1 MLRASAGGGF
11 GPRGAVRRLIH
22 PMTMKRPILLFFGL
36 LLAATA
42 AQAQRT
48 IDLSGRWRFAIDRSD
63 SDTAPANCS
72 DSIEL
77 PGSMLTNRKGDPV
90 TVDTRWTGSLYD
102 SSYYFN
108 PRMERYRQP
117 GNLKFPFFLTPEFHY
132 TGTAWYSRTVEVPA
146 DWQGREV
153 VLLLERPHI
162 ETTLFVNGAEVGH
175 QMSLSVPHQYDVTP
189 YVRFGQPN
197 ELTIRVYN
205 GIENVCVGAD
215 SHSVTDQTQGN
226 WNGIAGRIELQA
238 RPLIRRLRVAPHIA
252 DRTAEIFVNDTVFRV
267 QLPQDAALWDE
278 FNPVLHT
285 VEVVYRGDTIPVTF
299 GLREITVA
307 GNRLLLNG
315 RPIRLRAT
323 VENCCFPE
331 TGYPPT
337 DVASWERIIRI
348 CKAWGLNAM
357 RFHSFCPPDA
367 AFEAADRL
375 GFYLQPEGPSW
386 PNHGVKLRAGMP
398 IDDYLL
404 EECRAIVDH
413 YGAHPSFV
421 MLAAGNEPAGDW
433 VAWGRDFNA
442 AMRAYD
448 PSRLYATASVGGGWA
463 WDEGSQFHVK
473 GGARGL
479 DWNRRAP
486 QSDDDFDAAMR
497 HPIHFPAT
505 PEQPFNTEPYIS
517 HETGQWCAFP
527 DLKEVDQYTGV
538 YRARN
543 FEIFGDLLREN
554 GMGGLGDAFLEASG
568 KLQVLVY
575 KYDIERNLRTTDYA
589 GFQLLALNDYSGQGT
604 ALVGPLNVH
613 WNEKGYC
620 TAAEWREFCS
630 EVVPLARFPKF
641 VYTDAEPVEVATQ
654 LCNFSPESFDRLA
667 WRILTE
673 RGDVAA
679 SGELAVGDTIRYRP
693 SPVGELPRRLTLELT
708 AGTHRNHWE
717 FWVYPAALPD
727 APEEG
732 GPYITDRFDDRARA
746 VLVQGGD
753 VLLLAAGRI
762 RYGNDVKHS
771 YLPVFW
777 NTSWFKMR
785 PPHTTGSYIRAE
797 HPVFGSFPTDTW
809 QNLNWWELVNDTQ
822 VMNLA
827 HFPADFQPIVQPI
840 DTWHLSRKLG
850 MLLEARVLGGRLLLT
865 TIDLTTDLD
874 RRVVARQLRR
884 SVLQYMQSDAFR
896 PQTAIPDETID
907 ELFTHE
913 APAVDLFT
921 RESPDEL
928 KPALKPRDGT
938 F

>member
-1 MLRASAGGGF
+1 
-11 GPRGAVRRLIH
+11 
-22 PMTMKRPILLFFGL
+22 MKRIVLLLAGL
-36 LLAATA
+36 LLAAAA

-48 IDLSGRWRFAIDRSD
+48 IDLCGRWRFATDPGNGAA
-63 SDTAPANCS
+63 APAGYA

-117 GNLKFPFFLTPEFHY
+117 GSMKFPFFLTPEYHY
-132 TGTAWYSRTVEVPA
+132 TGTAWYARTVEVPA

-153 VLLLERPHI
+153 VLFLERPHI
-162 ETTLFVNGAEVGH
+162 ETTLRINGREVGH
-175 QMSLSVPHQYDVTP
+175 DRSLSVPHQYDVSD
-189 YVRFGQPN
+189 YLRYGAAN
-197 ELTIRVYN
+197 EIEIRIYN
-205 GIENVCVGAD
+205 GIENVCVGPD

-252 DRTAEIFVNDTVFRV
+252 DRSADIFVNDTVFHV
-267 QLPQDAALWDE
+267 QLPPGAELWDE
-278 FNPVLHT
+278 FHPVLHT
-285 VEVVYRGDTIPVTF
+285 VPVVYRGDTIPVTF
-299 GLREITVA
+299 GLREIATD
-307 GNRLLLNG
+307 GPRLLLNG
-315 RPIRLRAT
+315 RPIRLRGT

-337 DVASWERIIRI
+337 DAASWERIIRI
-348 CKAWGLNAM
+348 CKDWGLNAM

-386 PNHGVKLRAGMP
+386 PNHGVKLRAGMT

-404 EECRAIVDH
+404 DECRAIVDR

-463 WDEGSQFHVK
+463 WDEGSDFHVK

-479 DWNRRAP
+479 DWKRRAP
-486 QSDDDFDAAMR
+486 HSDDDFSDLMR
-497 HPIHFPAT
+497 HPVNFPAT
-505 PEQPFNTEPYIS
+505 AEHPVNTEPVVS

-527 DLKEVDQYTGV
+527 DLKEIGQYTGA

-543 FEIFGDLLREN
+543 FEIFADLLRDN
-554 GMGGLGDAFLEASG
+554 GMEGLGEAFLHASG
-568 KLQVLVY
+568 KLQVLAY
-575 KYDIERNLRTTDYA
+575 KFDIERNLRTPDYA

-620 TAAEWREFCS
+620 TADEWRAFCS
-630 EVVPLARFPKF
+630 ETVPLARFPKF
-641 VYTDAEPVEVATQ
+641 VYTDAEPVAVATQ
-654 LCNFSPESFDRLA
+654 LYNCGREAFDRLD
-667 WRILTE
+667 WRIESDGRLLAAGT
-673 RGDVAA
+673 VAA
-679 SGELAVGDTIRYRP
+679 GDTVRYRP
-693 SPVGELPRRLTLELT
+693 QPCAPLPQRLVLTLA
-708 AGTHRNHWE
+708 AGEHRNRWE
-717 FWVYPAALPD
+717 FWVYPAALPELP
-727 APEEG
+727 AEG
-732 GPYITDRFDDRARA
+732 GPYITDTFDERARA
-746 VLVQGGD
+746 VLAAGGD
-753 VLLLAAGRI
+753 VLLLAAGKI
-762 RYGNDVKHS
+762 RYGNDVKHT

-785 PPHTTGSYIRAE
+785 PPHTTGSYIRAD
-797 HPVFGSFPTDTW
+797 HPLFASFPTDTW
-809 QNLNWWELVNDTQ
+809 QNLNWWELVNNTQ
-822 VMNLA
+822 VMNLGR
-827 HFPADFQPIVQPI
+827 FPADFQPVVQPI

-865 TIDLTTDLD
+865 TIDLANDLD

-884 SVLQYMQSDAFR
+884 SVLEYMRSAAFR
-896 PQTAIPDETID
+896 PQAEIPAETIA
-907 ELFTHE
+907 ELFERE
-913 APAVDLFT
+913 AEPVDMFT

-938 F
+938 L